1 MRTFHVLCPTRF
13 QGLLI
18 VPVILITVFVFW
30 NYGKSWPPSSSRL
43 NLGKIL
49 YNQIELKIK
58 DLIYKDNSYCIV
70 LFTTR
75 MQFGLLEQVRM
86 LGEVK

>member
-1 MRTFHVLCPTRF
+1 MGKL
-13 QGLLI
+13 GL
-18 VPVILITVFVFW
+18 
-30 NYGKSWPPSSSRL
+30 RL
-43 NLGKIL
+43 HPDSIWVRL
-49 YNQIELKIK
+49 YYKIELKIK

>member
-43 NLGKIL
+43 NLGKKL
-49 YNQIELKIK
+49 YYQIELKIK
-58 DLIYKDNSYCIV
+58 FIRTIHTA
-70 LFTTR
+70 LFYLPPGCNWFIRTS
-75 MQFGLLEQVRM
+75 ENVR
-86 LGEVK
+86 